1 MSLDSW
7 IQKAEEEAE
16 KLPAAGGEFW
26 KPGDGMYKVLLGE
39 PKFRDQ
45 EFSKKD
51 GTVEKRRMADFPILL
66 VEDGQV
72 AGRATWSM
80 RVSRHEKS
88 VYQKVLAAAKKAIAA
103 QDVTEVD
110 GEELL
115 ALIVE
120 VKGEGLSREWRV
132 ESVSEYRRKLEQ
144 VTKL

>member
-1 MSLDSW
+1 MSLDGW

-16 KLPAAGGEFW
+16 KLPASGGEFW
-26 KPGDGMYKVLLGE
+26 KPGDGMYKILLGE

-45 EFSKKD
+45 EFNKKD

-88 VYQKVLAAAKKAIAA
+88 VYQKVLRAAKEAVKAGDI
-103 QDVTEVD
+103 TEVD
-110 GEELL
+110 GAKLL

-120 VKGEGLSREWRV
+120 VRGEGLSREWSV
-132 ESVSEYRRKLEQ
+132 SNVSEYKKKLEQ
-144 VTKL
+144 VASL